1 MKFFCNTKRTDT
13 VQFKYTKI
21 RSLKNYFVI
30 ITDFAQ
36 IQIFLFTQK
45 KKRYTENSIRERF
58 QHQLCSVNNEII
70 PELVNLNHYVIIMH
84 RIGL

>member
-45 KKRYTENSIRERF
+45 KSVTQKI
-58 QHQLCSVNNEII
+58 QSVNAFNIS
-70 PELVNLNHYVIIMH
+70 YAQ
-84 RIGL
+84 